1 MKPAVTLPPF
11 GILPLK
17 SALVTV
23 TVVPLT
29 LYLPLQ
35 PLDIA
40 KPLGTE
46 NFAVQPFMLLPELL
60 VIVSSAVPHF
70 LPPSSHVFPAFHE
83 KEMPLVG
90 TGREPV
96 LDELFE
102 LEEELP
108 ELEWLDELLELDD
121 PPGLDVLLEL
131 DELLEF
137 DELSVLELS
146 DGSDG
151 ISEPSPPT
159 LPTSVIP
166 GSEQLLRSS

>member
-1 MKPAVTLPPF
+1 M
-11 GILPLK
+11 K

-40 KPLGTE
+40 NPFGTE

-90 TGREPV
+90 TDCEPV
-96 LDELFE
+96 LNELFELEEELLE

-108 ELEWLDELLELDD
+108 ELEWLEELDDPPELDVLLMLDELLELE
-121 PPGLDVLLEL
+121 EL
-131 DELLEF
+131 G
-137 DELSVLELS
+137 ELSALELS
-146 DGSDG
+146 DGSDVM
-151 ISEPSPPT
+151 SESSPPT

-166 GSEQLLRSS
+166 GSE

>member
-1 MKPAVTLPPF
+1 MKPTVTLPPF

-40 KPLGTE
+40 KPFGTE
-46 NFAVQPFMLLPELL
+46 NFAVQPFMLFPELL
-60 VIVSSAVPHF
+60 VMVSSAVPHF

-90 TGREPV
+90 TVCEPV
-96 LDELFE
+96 PEELFE
-102 LEEELP
+102 LEEELLELDEELP
-108 ELEWLDELLELDD
+108 ELEWLE
-121 PPGLDVLLEL
+121 EL
-131 DELLEF
+131 DELLEP
-137 DELSVLELS
+137 DDPPELDVLLVLDGLSALELS
-146 DGSDG
+146 DGSDVMSG
-151 ISEPSPPT
+151 SSPPT
-159 LPTSVIP
+159 LPTSAIP
-166 GSEQLLRSS
+166 GSE